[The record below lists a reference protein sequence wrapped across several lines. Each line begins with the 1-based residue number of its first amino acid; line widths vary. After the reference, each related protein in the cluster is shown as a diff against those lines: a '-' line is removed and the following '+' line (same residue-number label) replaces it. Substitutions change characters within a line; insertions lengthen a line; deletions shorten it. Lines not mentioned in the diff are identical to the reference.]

1 MCKTKLFT
9 RKCPK
14 FSQKD
19 AKSDPKI
26 PNFISK
32 CLKQIHIVH
41 IYLQKHQYIDIN
53 RFWGDFH
60 RMFSNC
66 VLSPVSHTLAVKP
79 CSALLIT
86 PAALSGIIFF
96 YLKANMLTQIL
107 QKKVGNNNVPFKH
120 NHFKSSPQI
129 ILLSF

>member
-1 MCKTKLFT
+1 MPKN
-9 RKCPK
+9 CPR

-19 AKSDPKI
+19 AKSGPKI

-32 CLKQIHIVH
+32 CLKQIHIVY

-66 VLSPVSHTLAVKP
+66 VLRPVSHALAVKP
-79 CSALLIT
+79 CSEPLIT
-86 PAALSGIIFF
+86 PAALSGTIFF

-107 QKKVGNNNVPFKH
+107 QKKVGNKNVPFKNY
-120 NHFKSSPQI
+120 NHLKSWPQI